1 NPTHAGFDYPHDLL
15 RPLADERALSYD
27 PQPFGLI
34 DARVAVSRDYAR
46 HGLDVPADRVIL
58 TASTSDAYSL
68 LFKLLANPGDEILV
82 PRPSSPLF
90 DHLIALAGVRARPY
104 DLEYHGTWTI
114 DFDSVERALTD
125 RARALLIVCP
135 NNPTGSFVSRTDLER
150 LAPACAGRN

>member
-1 NPTHAGFDYPHDLL
+1 MFSARVPSHLQRNRLAEAIEARRAAGQPFIDLTLSNPTHAGFDYPHDLL

-82 PRPSSPLF
+82 PRPSYPLF
-90 DHLIALAGVRARPY
+90 DHLIALDGVRARPY
-104 DLEYHGTWTI
+104 DLEYH
-114 DFDSVERALTD
+114 
-125 RARALLIVCP
+125 
-135 NNPTGSFVSRTDLER
+135 
-150 LAPACAGRN
+150 